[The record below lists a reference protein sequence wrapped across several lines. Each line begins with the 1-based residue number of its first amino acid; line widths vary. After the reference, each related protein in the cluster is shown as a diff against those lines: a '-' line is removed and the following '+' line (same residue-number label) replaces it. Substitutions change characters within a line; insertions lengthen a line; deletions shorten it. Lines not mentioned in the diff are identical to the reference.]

1 MTSLDARLLQ
11 KLAPALEASVNHA
24 VALDPSNERHLKRLE
39 GCVLEIQVSSLKQS
53 LFLTVEQ
60 LQIKWLAQAATPTV
74 KLSGSAIAL
83 IKLGLL
89 KDKNAL
95 FKRKEV
101 SLSGDAVRAQ
111 QIQSFMRELNIDWE
125 ALLAEALGDIPARL
139 LSTNLSTSLNWTREL
154 GKSFWQDL
162 EEYIKYELQVLPNKA
177 AAQQQFASIDQVR
190 LASERLA
197 QRASLLRAQLSPAQ
211 PPTAPERKAESS
223 EQPTPIKD

>member
-1 MTSLDARLLQ
+1 MTSLDARLLH
-11 KLAPALEASVNHA
+11 KLAPILEASVNHA
-24 VALDPSNERHLKRLE
+24 VALDPSNERHLARLE
-39 GCVLEIQVSSLKQS
+39 GCVLEIQVNSLKPS
-53 LFLTVEQ
+53 ILLTIEQ
-60 LQIKWLAQAATPTV
+60 QQIKWLAQATSPTL

-89 KDKNAL
+89 RDKNAL

-139 LSTNLSTSLNWTREL
+139 LSSNLSTSLNWTRAL
-154 GKSFWQDL
+154 GQSFWQDL

-197 QRASLLRAQLSPAQ
+197 QRASLLGAQLSSAKHS
-211 PPTAPERKAESS
+211 TATELNTEPS
-223 EQPTPIKD
+223 EPTPSIKD